1 MRTPA
6 LTALPRLWLSP
17 FVLLCLTRLSLAS
30 LVNVTVDDV
39 FGDPES
45 GSHIVYSS
53 EAWNDGR
60 NCSGCAAKPESSK
73 VFQGK
78 LRSAIL
84 SRPAT
89 EFSFTG
95 TWTDSSFDGSRETV
109 LQNATLG
116 FSGTAVYVFCVVDI
130 LGSTDISF
138 YIDGAAVGSFVQKA
152 GESSQRYQYNTSVYA
167 NSSLPD
173 GPHTLTIQNGRIG
186 GGVVSILLDYV
197 VYSHSAGDSSSPTP
211 GSTGSGPSND
221 SSNTNRSKIIIGVCS
236 AVGGLLIIVASW
248 LSCYFLR
255 RRRKQRQEEA
265 EELRPQAFS
274 DFVVARSPPSEVGT
288 LRSPR
293 SMKTLEA
300 TGLSSLPSSSFPL
313 ESASTPP
320 SSASPAPS
328 PRVPHSAVSE
338 DTSRSLATDPY
349 VDPPPSYS

>member
-73 VFQGK
+73 VFQ
-78 LRSAIL
+78 
-84 SRPAT
+84 
-89 EFSFTG
+89 G

-197 VYSHSAGDSSSPTP
+197 VYRYVSPDSMSEFAFDEPFQPFRRRFLVPYSRIYGIWPLERLLEHQP
-211 GSTGSGPSND
+211 QQDHHRRMQCRRWPAYH
-221 SSNTNRSKIIIGVCS
+221 R
-236 AVGGLLIIVASW
+236 GLLAV
-248 LSCYFLR
+248 LLF
-255 RRRKQRQEEA
+255 
-265 EELRPQAFS
+265 
-274 DFVVARSPPSEVGT
+274 
-288 LRSPR
+288 
-293 SMKTLEA
+293 
-300 TGLSSLPSSSFPL
+300 
-313 ESASTPP
+313 PP
-320 SSASPAPS
+320 SSEKAAP
-328 PRVPHSAVSE
+328 RGG
-338 DTSRSLATDPY
+338 
-349 VDPPPSYS
+349 